1 MQTCNFRVLLEI
13 AILLSDIRTYAYTI
27 YRYYIISYRIIV
39 FNRPAESYT
48 RPFYFDQ
55 ISTTTRRNN
64 EYIRSNRIKTNAIK
78 RNSDRIIDRR
88 SCVEYIEI
96 TIVVKKKKKGNCSSK
111 LRNGTEKSTREEKL
125 REKNKGIAMS
135 RLDGSGFIGKRIT
148 MKFITL
154 IYLQHRKTLYFDRS
168 FL

>member
-1 MQTCNFRVLLEI
+1 MQICNFRVLLEI

-96 TIVVKKKKKGNCSSK
+96 TIVVKKKKKKKKSK
-111 LRNGTEKSTREEKL
+111 FYYKIENRNQ
-125 REKNKGIAMS
+125 KNNP
-135 RLDGSGFIGKRIT
+135 
-148 MKFITL
+148 
-154 IYLQHRKTLYFDRS
+154 
-168 FL
+168 